1 MLHIIIF
8 DEIDAICKSRGSI
21 RDGTGVHDSI
31 VNQLLSKID
40 GVDSLNNILVIGMT
54 NRKDML
60 DDALLR
66 PGRLEV
72 HVEIGLPD
80 AAGRLQILGIH
91 TRGAKSHGRLDPQ
104 AESNFPELSEMTKN
118 FTGAEIEGLVKA
130 AASYAFNRNVD
141 VKDLTKPLDPQSLR
155 MTWPDFQAAFA
166 EIEPKFGA
174 NAQEL
179 GALYRNGVV
188 HHGAQFDA
196 LATALRRLVDQ
207 VRSSDRTPL
216 MSVLLEGAPLTGKT
230 AVAAQLAVESG
241 FPYVRILSADSMIGY
256 SDGAKCQE
264 ILRLFTD
271 SYKSPLSL
279 ILIDD
284 IERIIDYVAIG
295 PRFSNAVLQTLLVL
309 LKKPP
314 PVEGRKLLVVGT
326 TGAAELLEDL
336 QLVSAFAV
344 RLAVPTLQLQDEI
357 KTVLRELAPMSQA
370 AMDEIAAAI
379 HKPIGVKQLLQVT
392 EMARTDSE
400 NVSVDRFIECLHT
413 CGF

>member
-1 MLHIIIF
+1 
-8 DEIDAICKSRGSI
+8 
-21 RDGTGVHDSI
+21 
-31 VNQLLSKID
+31 
-40 GVDSLNNILVIGMT
+40 
-54 NRKDML
+54 
-60 DDALLR
+60 
-66 PGRLEV
+66 
-72 HVEIGLPD
+72 
-80 AAGRLQILGIH
+80 
-91 TRGAKSHGRLDPQ
+91 
-104 AESNFPELSEMTKN
+104 
-118 FTGAEIEGLVKA
+118 
-130 AASYAFNRNVD
+130 
-141 VKDLTKPLDPQSLR
+141 
-155 MTWPDFQAAFA
+155 
-166 EIEPKFGA
+166 
-174 NAQEL
+174 
-179 GALYRNGVV
+179 
-188 HHGAQFDA
+188 
-196 LATALRRLVDQ
+196 
-207 VRSSDRTPL
+207 
-216 MSVLLEGAPLTGKT
+216 
-230 AVAAQLAVESG
+230 VESG